1 MGKTHTKESL
11 IAIAVVWETTIV
23 YAVVMVILFNVLDP
37 RTSRYLGNIT
47 FVVIVIIGFMVLFIS
62 S

>member
-11 IAIAVVWETTIV
+11 TAIAVVWETTIV

-47 FVVIVIIGFMVLFIS
+47 FVVIVITGFMVLFIS

>member
-1 MGKTHTKESL
+1 MGKTHIKESL

-37 RTSRYLGNIT
+37 RTSRYLGDIT
-47 FVVIVIIGFMVLFIS
+47 FVVIVITGFMVLFIS

>member
-1 MGKTHTKESL
+1 MGKTHIKESL

-47 FVVIVIIGFMVLFIS
+47 FVVIVITGFMVLFIS